1 MLSVKPP
8 ESRLIAEFLMLLNM
22 IKPKLISVVVGAI
35 AFTLT
40 QPAAQAQKPLEF
52 PAQLNFTPKQLA
64 STAPI
69 APVAQPSFIAQ
80 APPANPLSSLNLS
93 AAQETQIKRIDALI
107 QAQVKS
113 VLTPAQWSELQSLQA
128 SGASKGAA
136 LSKLNLSPD
145 QINQLKEIES
155 IAQQRLL
162 SILNADQK
170 QQLQKGPS
178 AAPAPTPAAPVP
190 STPPA
195 PSSSPPSALAALN
208 LTTEQQAQVQQVQAL
223 AQAQIQNI
231 LSPDQQKQL
240 QTLQSAKLS
249 QAAALQQLNLT
260 GNQKSQLQEVESLA
274 QQRILSI
281 LTDEQKKKLL
291 TP

>member
-1 MLSVKPP
+1 
-8 ESRLIAEFLMLLNM
+8 M

-35 AFTLT
+35 AFALT
-40 QPAAQAQKPLEF
+40 QPGAQARKPLSL
-52 PAQLNFTPKQLA
+52 PGQLQVPPKQLA
-64 STAPI
+64 STSPS
-69 APVAQPSFIAQ
+69 VVVRSQPPLIAQ

-93 AAQETQIKRIDALI
+93 AAQEAQIRRIDALI
-107 QAQVKS
+107 QAQVKN
-113 VLTPAQWSELQSLQA
+113 VLTPDQWSELQSLQS

-136 LSKLNLSPD
+136 LAKLNLAPD
-145 QINQLKEIES
+145 QITQLKEIEA

-162 SILNADQK
+162 SILNAEQK
-170 QQLQKGPS
+170 KQLQKGPLPS
-178 AAPAPTPAAPVP
+178 PATAPAPSPSPTGTAPT
-190 STPPA
+190 TPP
-195 PSSSPPSALAALN
+195 SSPPSALAALN

-223 AQAQIQNI
+223 AQAQIQTI

-240 QTLQSAKLS
+240 QTLQSANLS
-249 QAAALQQLNLT
+249 QSAALQQLNLT

-281 LTDEQKKKLL
+281 LTAEQKKKLL

>member
-1 MLSVKPP
+1 
-8 ESRLIAEFLMLLNM
+8 M
-22 IKPKLISVVVGAI
+22 IKPKLMSVVVGAI
-35 AFTLT
+35 AFALT
-40 QPAAQAQKPLEF
+40 QSVAQAQNPLSLSR
-52 PAQLNFTPKQLA
+52 QLNPKQLA
-64 STAPI
+64 STVVAPRPQS
-69 APVAQPSFIAQ
+69 ALIAQ

-93 AAQETQIKRIDALI
+93 AAQEAQIRRIDTLI

-136 LSKLNLSPD
+136 LAKLNLSSD
-145 QINQLKEIES
+145 QVTQLKEIES

-162 SILNADQK
+162 SILNAEQK
-170 QQLQKGPS
+170 KQLQKGPVNAP
-178 AAPAPTPAAPVP
+178 AAPAPSTAPTSASPTPIPSTQSASPDP
-190 STPPA
+190 STPSA
-195 PSSSPPSALAALN
+195 QASSLAALN

-249 QAAALQQLNLT
+249 QAAALQQLKLT
-260 GNQKSQLQEVESLA
+260 GTQKSQLQGVESLA

-281 LTDEQKKKLL
+281 LTAEQKKKLL